1 MAAASKVAKNTV
13 NTYSVTFD
21 DKTYDESTYARQI
34 ADLYATNHKE
44 IKVDPNTLLHNM
56 DKYIK
61 QMDHPTV
68 DGLNSLCHFK
78 CSI

>member
-1 MAAASKVAKNTV
+1 MAAASKVAENKV

-34 ADLYATNHKE
+34 ADLYVPIIRNKSRS
-44 IKVDPNTLLHNM
+44 KFSLHNM

-61 QMDHPTV
+61 QMDHPTLM
-68 DGLNSLCHFK
+68 G
-78 CSI
+78 SIAMSFQMRF